1 MKKMSKILTFILVL
15 AMVLGTVAMAAEP
28 SYTISATDGSLEH
41 GSITLTYTY
50 TVTKDVTDDNNNTTS
65 ETKEVTETA
74 FLKKGS
80 LSADIPK
87 DAKVVISFN
96 ANTGY
101 EFIGAK
107 DDANN
112 PIEDGAE
119 ITLTKSLIITPEF
132 RLKDTLGGEAK
143 ISSFKIDAICPSA
156 YYWQQCHK
164 KDSNSNSVLDNNLL
178 KYTRYPGKLNGTQS
192 PSTEIAKGY
201 YVDLT
206 LYVNDAD
213 YAAFISTNGNSSDK
227 FSVTTPGDSSF
238 LAGST
243 NPSASAVINATTDGK
258 GYSITLTGVYYVGGS
273 DNTLKLIV
281 TQGNYNAILSCK
293 IDNATIIP
301 TTPDDD
307 KPSEETTAAQP
318 YVIISSYSYGKGD
331 LVAGETRNVTMTF
344 RNTSKTMAV
353 ENMMVTMTL
362 PDAMMLTSSSN
373 SFYIESLAAEG
384 TITKTVNVTVKPT
397 AAAQSHS
404 MTVDF
409 TYDYLD
415 NGTRRNAKTTET
427 ISMPVLQVD
436 RFTVTGIDL
445 PTQIFVGEENNLSVN
460 FVNKS
465 RTDIYNLSA
474 KLSCEA
480 LSNNGEEQYLGNL
493 ASGTTSSADFYITA
507 NEKGELVGE
516 VIITYEDTNMNQ
528 RTVSVPFTT
537 QAASYEDIYGP
548 TDPVDPGLD
557 PVGPVEPETT
567 GFPWFWVIAG
577 VVVVAAGVFVAL
589 KLRKNKKESVD
600 EDEDI

>member
-1 MKKMSKILTFILVL
+1 MTVKKMSKILTFILVL
-15 AMVLGTVAMAAEP
+15 AMVLGTVAMAEVPTPAANTPATQEETVT
-28 SYTISATDGSLEH
+28 YTITAGTFTNGQMTIKYGTTQSPLASGASLTVEKDTEITVEFSAT
-41 GSITLTYTY
+41 
-50 TVTKDVTDDNNNTTS
+50 
-65 ETKEVTETA
+65 A
-74 FLKKGS
+74 
-80 LSADIPK
+80 
-87 DAKVVISFN
+87 
-96 ANTGY
+96 GY
-101 EFIGAK
+101 EFVKATYKIGEK
-107 DDANN
+107 
-112 PIEDGAE
+112 ETSLSDGGKF
-119 ITLTKSLIITPEF
+119 TLTGDATITPVF
-132 RLKDTLGGEAK
+132 QAKSTLGGEKTAD
-143 ISSFKIDAICPSA
+143 SFRLDAICSGS
-156 YYWQQCHK
+156 YYWQMYHK
-164 KDSNSNSVLDNNLL
+164 DMANNK
-178 KYTRYPGKLNGTQS
+178 KYTKYPGS
-192 PSTEIAKGY
+192 PADKVNPSSEIVKGN

-206 LYVNDAD
+206 LYVTDNDFLSLCGTTS
-213 YAAFISTNGNSSDK
+213 YDK
-227 FSVTTPGDSSF
+227 NNFSVTTPGDSSF
-238 LAGST
+238 LAGSGAGAEIEKWT
-243 NPSASAVINATTDGK
+243 VGSTDKGMVIQ
-258 GYSITLTGVYYVGGS
+258 LTGVYYVGGS
-273 DNTLKLIV
+273 DNTLKLII
-281 TQGNYNAILSCK
+281 TQGNYNAIVTCK

-301 TTPDDD
+301 TKPDDE
-307 KPSEETTAAQP
+307 KPDTETTAAQP

-331 LVAGETRNVTMTF
+331 LVAGETRNITMTF

-415 NGTRRNAKTTET
+415 NGVRRNAKTTET

-445 PTQIFVGEENNLSVN
+445 PQQIFIGEENNLSVN

-474 KLSCEA
+474 KLNCEG

-493 ASGTTSSADFYITA
+493 ASGTTSSADFYITG
-507 NEKGELVGE
+507 NEKCELVGE

-537 QAASYEDIYGP
+537 QVTSYEDVWGP
-548 TDPVDPGLD
+548 SNPSIDPGMDPGTDPGME
-557 PVGPVEPETT
+557 EPA
-567 GFPWFWVIAG
+567 GFPWFWVIGG
-577 VVVVAAGVFVAL
+577 VVVVAAGVFVYL

>member
-15 AMVLGTVAMAAEP
+15 AMVLSTVAMAADP
-28 SYTISATDGSLEH
+28 PYTITAAPGSLAN
-41 GSITLTYTY
+41 GSISLKYNTAIEGTTGTATFALNSTTMSKALPNDVKKV
-50 TVTKDVTDDNNNTTS
+50 TVS
-65 ETKEVTETA
+65 
-74 FLKKGS
+74 F
-80 LSADIPK
+80 IP
-87 DAKVVISFN
+87 N
-96 ANTGY
+96 PGY
-101 EFIGAK
+101 EFVSAK
-107 DDANN
+107 DGNN
-112 PIEDGAE
+112 NAIADFAE
-119 ITLTKSLIITPEF
+119 IALTESITITPVF
-132 RLKDTLGGEAK
+132 REKQSLGGEK
-143 ISSFKIDAICPSA
+143 TVDSFRLDAICNGYSNWQA
-156 YYWQQCHK
+156 YHK
-164 KDSNSNSVLDNNLL
+164 DTTNNK
-178 KYTRYPGKLNGTQS
+178 KYTKYPGS
-192 PSTEIAKGY
+192 PKDNVTPSSEITKGN

-206 LYVNDAD
+206 LYVTDNDFLSLTQKDGYDA
-213 YAAFISTNGNSSDK
+213 NK

-238 LAGST
+238 LAGGSGYYG
-243 NPSASAVINATTDGK
+243 SAIKSEANISIWNVNNTPK
-258 GYSITLTGVYYVGGS
+258 GMLIELTGVYYVGGN

-301 TTPDDD
+301 TKPDDE
-307 KPSEETTAAQP
+307 KPDTETTAAQP

-331 LVAGETRNVTMTF
+331 LVAGETRNITMTF

-404 MTVDF
+404 MAVDF

-415 NGTRRNAKTTET
+415 NGVRRNAKTTET

-445 PTQIFVGEENNLSVN
+445 PQQIFIGEENNLSVN

-474 KLSCEA
+474 KLNCEG

-493 ASGTTSSADFYITA
+493 ASGTTSSADFYITG
-507 NEKGELVGE
+507 NEKCELVGE

-537 QAASYEDIYGP
+537 QVTSYEDVWGP
-548 TDPVDPGLD
+548 SNPSVDPGMD
-557 PVGPVEPETT
+557 PGTDPGMEEPA
-567 GFPWFWVIAG
+567 GFPWFWVIGG
-577 VVVVAAGVFVAL
+577 VVVVAAGVFVYL

>member
-1 MKKMSKILTFILVL
+1 MKKISKILTFILVL
-15 AMVLGTVAMAAEP
+15 AMVLGTVAMADGVEH
-28 SYTISATDGSLEH
+28 TITAGTFTNG
-41 GSITLTYTY
+41 TLTLKIGDKHNPLTSGSTVKAAENTKVIVETKPDSGYETVKIICKTGDKETELADGGTF
-50 TVTKDVTDDNNNTTS
+50 TVTGDTTVTP
-65 ETKEVTETA
+65 V
-74 FLKKGS
+74 
-80 LSADIPK
+80 
-87 DAKVVISFN
+87 
-96 ANTGY
+96 
-101 EFIGAK
+101 
-107 DDANN
+107 
-112 PIEDGAE
+112 
-119 ITLTKSLIITPEF
+119 F
-132 RLKDTLGGEAK
+132 REKQSLGGEK
-143 ISSFKIDAICPSA
+143 PVDSFRLDAICNGYSNWQA
-156 YYWQQCHK
+156 YHK
-164 KDSNSNSVLDNNLL
+164 DTANNK
-178 KYTRYPGKLNGTQS
+178 KYTKYPGS
-192 PSTEIAKGY
+192 PADNVTPSSEITKGN

-206 LYVNDAD
+206 LYVTDGDFLALTQKEGYD
-213 YAAFISTNGNSSDK
+213 KDK

-238 LAGST
+238 LAGGSGYYGSGLKSEANISIWKVNDT
-243 NPSASAVINATTDGK
+243 PK
-258 GYSITLTGVYYVGGS
+258 GMLIELTGVYYVGGN

-281 TQGNYNAILSCK
+281 TQGNYNAILTCK
-293 IDNATIIP
+293 IDNATIVP
-301 TTPDDD
+301 EKENNKNPD
-307 KPSEETTAAQP
+307 EETTAAQP

-331 LVAGETRNVTMTF
+331 LVAGETRNITMTF

-384 TITKTVNVTVKPT
+384 TITKTVNVTVKSN

-415 NGTRRNAKTTET
+415 NGIRRNAKTTES

-445 PTQIFVGEENNLSVN
+445 SQEIFMGEENNLSVN

-465 RTDIYNLSA
+465 RTEIYNLSA
-474 KLSCEA
+474 KLNCEG

-493 ASGTTSSADFYITA
+493 ASGTTSSADFYITG

-537 QAASYEDIYGP
+537 KVVSHEDVWGP
-548 TDPVDPGLD
+548 QG
-557 PVGPVEPETT
+557 PVGPQNPDDPGMDPGMEQPA
-567 GFPWFWVIAG
+567 GFPWFWVIGG
-577 VVVVAAGVFVAL
+577 VVVVAAGVFVYL
-589 KLRKNKKESVD
+589 KLRKNKKESVE

>member
-15 AMVLGTVAMAAEP
+15 AMVLGTVAMAEVPTPAANTPATQEETVT
-28 SYTISATDGSLEH
+28 YTITAGTFTNGQMTIKYGTTQSPLASGASLTVEKDTEITVEFSAT
-41 GSITLTYTY
+41 
-50 TVTKDVTDDNNNTTS
+50 
-65 ETKEVTETA
+65 A
-74 FLKKGS
+74 
-80 LSADIPK
+80 
-87 DAKVVISFN
+87 
-96 ANTGY
+96 GY
-101 EFIGAK
+101 EFVKATYKIGEK
-107 DDANN
+107 
-112 PIEDGAE
+112 ETSLSDGGKF
-119 ITLTKSLIITPEF
+119 TLTGDATITPVF
-132 RLKDTLGGEAK
+132 QAKSTLGGEKTAD
-143 ISSFKIDAICPSA
+143 SFRLDAICSGS
-156 YYWQQCHK
+156 YYWQMYHK
-164 KDSNSNSVLDNNLL
+164 DMANNK
-178 KYTRYPGKLNGTQS
+178 KYTKYPGS
-192 PSTEIAKGY
+192 PADKVNPSSEIVKGN

-206 LYVNDAD
+206 LYVTDNDFLSL
-213 YAAFISTNGNSSDK
+213 YGSTGYSKNN

-238 LAGST
+238 LAGSGAGAEIEKWT
-243 NPSASAVINATTDGK
+243 VGSTDKGMVIQ
-258 GYSITLTGVYYVGGS
+258 LTGVYYVGGS
-273 DNTLKLIV
+273 DNTLKLII
-281 TQGNYNAILSCK
+281 TQGNYNAIVTCK

-301 TTPDDD
+301 TKPDDE
-307 KPSEETTAAQP
+307 KPDTETTAAQP

-331 LVAGETRNVTMTF
+331 LVAGETRNITMTF

-415 NGTRRNAKTTET
+415 NGVRRNAKTTET

-445 PTQIFVGEENNLSVN
+445 SQEIFMGEENNLSVN

-465 RTDIYNLSA
+465 RTEIYNLSA
-474 KLSCEA
+474 KLNCEG

-493 ASGTTSSADFYITA
+493 ASGTASSADFYITG

-537 QAASYEDIYGP
+537 KVTSYEDVWGP
-548 TDPVDPGLD
+548 QG
-557 PVGPVEPETT
+557 PVGPQNPDDPGMDPGMEQPA
-567 GFPWFWVIAG
+567 GFPWFWVIGG
-577 VVVVAAGVFVAL
+577 VVVVAAGVFVYL
-589 KLRKNKKESVD
+589 KLRKNKKESVE

>member
-1 MKKMSKILTFILVL
+1 MTVKKMSKILIFILVL
-15 AMVLGTVAMAAEP
+15 AMVLGTVAMATEP
-28 SYTISATDGSLEH
+28 SYTVSATDGSLEH
-41 GSITLTYTY
+41 GSITLTYNTAKEGS
-50 TVTKDVTDDNNNTTS
+50 TGTATCTLNSTTKSKALPDDVKKVKVT
-65 ETKEVTETA
+65 
-74 FLKKGS
+74 
-80 LSADIPK
+80 
-87 DAKVVISFN
+87 FN
-96 ANTGY
+96 AAPGY
-101 EFIGAK
+101 EFVSATYKVGNTDAK
-107 DDANN
+107 PVADFGE
-112 PIEDGAE
+112 IEIADN
-119 ITLTKSLIITPEF
+119 TTITPVF
-132 RLKDTLGGEAK
+132 QAKSTLGGEKTAD
-143 ISSFKIDAICPSA
+143 SFRLDAICSGS
-156 YYWQQCHK
+156 YYWQMYHK
-164 KDSNSNSVLDNNLL
+164 DMANNK
-178 KYTRYPGKLNGTQS
+178 KYTKYPGS
-192 PSTEIAKGY
+192 PADKVNPSSEIVKGN

-206 LYVNDAD
+206 LYVNDTD
-213 YAAFISTNGNSSDK
+213 YVTFINGDTKKNEL

-238 LAGST
+238 LAGNT
-243 NPSASAVINATTDGK
+243 TPSANAEIAAWEGK
-258 GYSITLTGVYYVGGS
+258 GYTVKLTGVYYVGGN
-273 DNTLKLIV
+273 DNTLKLII
-281 TQGNYNAILSCK
+281 TQGNYNAIVTCK
-293 IDNATIIP
+293 IDNATIVP
-301 TTPDDD
+301 EKENDKKPD
-307 KPSEETTAAQP
+307 EETTAAQP

-331 LVAGETRNVTMTF
+331 LVAGETRNITMTF

-415 NGTRRNAKTTET
+415 NGVRRNAKTTET

-445 PTQIFVGEENNLSVN
+445 PQQIFIGEENNLSVN

-474 KLSCEA
+474 KLNCEG

-493 ASGTTSSADFYITA
+493 ASGTTSSADFYITG
-507 NEKGELVGE
+507 NEKCELVGE

-537 QAASYEDIYGP
+537 QVTSYEDVWGP
-548 TDPVDPGLD
+548 SNPSVDPGMD
-557 PVGPVEPETT
+557 PGTDPGMEEPA
-567 GFPWFWVIAG
+567 GFPWFWVIGG
-577 VVVVAAGVFVAL
+577 VAVVAAGVFVYL

>member
-1 MKKMSKILTFILVL
+1 MTVKKMSKILTFILVL

-28 SYTISATDGSLEH
+28 PCTVSAPADSLTHGKITI
-41 GSITLTYTY
+41 TYDTPDTEKGGTK
-50 TVTKDVTDDNNNTTS
+50 TVNGFLNSTTTS
-65 ETKEVTETA
+65 IKLPNDVKKIKVSFTA
-74 FLKKGS
+74 N
-80 LSADIPK
+80 P
-87 DAKVVISFN
+87 
-96 ANTGY
+96 GY
-101 EFIGAK
+101 EFVSATYKVGNTDAK
-107 DDANN
+107 PVADFGE
-112 PIEDGAE
+112 IE
-119 ITLTKSLIITPEF
+119 ITDNTTITPVF
-132 RLKDTLGGEAK
+132 QAKSTLGGEKTAD
-143 ISSFKIDAICPSA
+143 SFRLDAICNGS
-156 YYWQQCHK
+156 YYWQMYHK
-164 KDSNSNSVLDNNLL
+164 DMANNK
-178 KYTRYPGKLNGTQS
+178 KYTKYPGS
-192 PSTEIAKGY
+192 PADKVNPSSEIVKGN

-206 LYVNDAD
+206 LYVTDD
-213 YAAFISTNGNSSDK
+213 DFLSLYGSTGYSKNN

-238 LAGST
+238 LAGSGAGAEIEKWT
-243 NPSASAVINATTDGK
+243 VGSTDKGMVIQ
-258 GYSITLTGVYYVGGS
+258 LTGVYYVGGS
-273 DNTLKLIV
+273 DNTLKLII
-281 TQGNYNAILSCK
+281 TQGNYNAIVTCK
-293 IDNATIIP
+293 IDNATIVP
-301 TTPDDD
+301 EKENDKKPD
-307 KPSEETTAAQP
+307 EETTAAQP

-331 LVAGETRNVTMTF
+331 LVAGETRNITMTF

-415 NGTRRNAKTTET
+415 NGVRRNAKTTET

-445 PTQIFVGEENNLSVN
+445 PQQIFIGEENNLSVN

-474 KLSCEA
+474 KLNCEG

-493 ASGTTSSADFYITA
+493 ASGTTSSADFYITG
-507 NEKGELVGE
+507 NEKCELVGE

-537 QAASYEDIYGP
+537 QVTSYEDVWGP
-548 TDPVDPGLD
+548 SNPSVDPGMD
-557 PVGPVEPETT
+557 PGTDPGMEEPA
-567 GFPWFWVIAG
+567 GFPWFWVIGG
-577 VVVVAAGVFVAL
+577 VVVVAAGVFVYL

>member
-15 AMVLGTVAMAAEP
+15 AMVLSTVAMAEVPTPAAKTPATKEETVTYTITAGTVENGTLTIKYGSTQEPLTTGAKTAAIAKDTDITVVAEP
-28 SYTISATDGSLEH
+28 KAGYELVALNYTIGETTTDIKTDGKF
-41 GSITLTYTY
+41 TLT
-50 TVTKDVTDDNNNTTS
+50 
-65 ETKEVTETA
+65 
-74 FLKKGS
+74 G
-80 LSADIPK
+80 
-87 DAKVVISFN
+87 N
-96 ANTGY
+96 AT
-101 EFIGAK
+101 
-107 DDANN
+107 
-112 PIEDGAE
+112 
-119 ITLTKSLIITPEF
+119 ITPVF
-132 RLKDTLGGEAK
+132 QAKSTLGGEKTAD
-143 ISSFKIDAICPSA
+143 SFRLDAICSGS
-156 YYWQQCHK
+156 YYWQMYHK
-164 KDSNSNSVLDNNLL
+164 DMANNK
-178 KYTRYPGKLNGTQS
+178 KYTKYPGS
-192 PSTEIAKGY
+192 PADKVNPSSEIVKGN

-206 LYVNDAD
+206 LYVTDD
-213 YAAFISTNGNSSDK
+213 DFLSLYGSTGYSKDN

-238 LAGST
+238 LAGSGAGAEIEKWT
-243 NPSASAVINATTDGK
+243 VGSTDKGMVIQ
-258 GYSITLTGVYYVGGS
+258 LTGVYYVGGS
-273 DNTLKLIV
+273 DNTLKLII
-281 TQGNYNAILSCK
+281 TQGNYNAIVTCK

-301 TTPDDD
+301 TKPDDE
-307 KPSEETTAAQP
+307 KPDTETTAAQP

-331 LVAGETRNVTMTF
+331 LVAGETRNITMTF

-415 NGTRRNAKTTET
+415 NGVRRNAKTTET

-445 PTQIFVGEENNLSVN
+445 PQQIFIGEENNLSVN

-474 KLSCEA
+474 KLNCEG

-493 ASGTTSSADFYITA
+493 ASGTTSSADFYITG
-507 NEKGELVGE
+507 NEKCELVGE

-537 QAASYEDIYGP
+537 QVTSYEDVWGP
-548 TDPVDPGLD
+548 SNPSVDPGMD
-557 PVGPVEPETT
+557 PGTDPGMEEPA
-567 GFPWFWVIAG
+567 GFPWFWVIGG
-577 VVVVAAGVFVAL
+577 VAVVAAGVFVYL

>member
-15 AMVLGTVAMAAEP
+15 AMVLSTVAMADQSDGTNTGNTTNDTYTITAGKFENGTLTIKYNSTQSPLTAGATSSAIAKGTEVTILAEP
-28 SYTISATDGSLEH
+28 KAGYELAALNYTIGETTTDIKTDGKFV
-41 GSITLTYTY
+41 LTGNA
-50 TVTKDVTDDNNNTTS
+50 TVTPV
-65 ETKEVTETA
+65 
-74 FLKKGS
+74 FQ
-80 LSADIPK
+80 
-87 DAKVVISFN
+87 AKS
-96 ANTGY
+96 
-101 EFIGAK
+101 
-107 DDANN
+107 
-112 PIEDGAE
+112 
-119 ITLTKSLIITPEF
+119 
-132 RLKDTLGGEAK
+132 TLGGEKTAD
-143 ISSFKIDAICPSA
+143 SFRLDAICSGS
-156 YYWQQCHK
+156 YYWQMYHK
-164 KDSNSNSVLDNNLL
+164 DMANNK
-178 KYTRYPGKLNGTQS
+178 KYTKYPGS
-192 PSTEIAKGY
+192 PLDKVNPSSEIVKGN

-206 LYVNDAD
+206 LYVTDND
-213 YAAFISTNGNSSDK
+213 FLKLCSSTGYSKDN

-238 LAGST
+238 LAGSGAGAEIEKWT
-243 NPSASAVINATTDGK
+243 VGSTDK
-258 GYSITLTGVYYVGGS
+258 GMEIQLTGVYYVGGS
-273 DNTLKLIV
+273 DNTLKLII
-281 TQGNYNAILSCK
+281 TQGNYNAIVTCK

-301 TTPDDD
+301 TKPDDE
-307 KPSEETTAAQP
+307 KPDTETTAAQP
-318 YVIISSYSYGKGD
+318 YVIISNYSYGKGD

-415 NGTRRNAKTTET
+415 NGVRRNAKTTES

-445 PTQIFVGEENNLSVN
+445 PQEIFMGEESNLSVN

-465 RTDIYNLSA
+465 RTEIYNLSA
-474 KLSCEA
+474 KLNCEGI
-480 LSNNGEEQYLGNL
+480 SNNGEEQYLGNL
-493 ASGTTSSADFYITA
+493 ASGTTSSADFYIKG

-537 QAASYEDIYGP
+537 KVTSYEDVWGP
-548 TDPVDPGLD
+548 QG
-557 PVGPVEPETT
+557 PVGPQNPDDPGMDPGMEEPA
-567 GFPWFWVIAG
+567 GFPWFWVIGG
-577 VVVVAAGVFVAL
+577 VAVVAAGVFVYL

>member
-1 MKKMSKILTFILVL
+1 MTVKKMSKILTFILVL
-15 AMVLGTVAMAAEP
+15 AMVLGTVAMAEVPTPAAKTPATKEETVTYTITAGTVENGTLTIKYGSTQEPLTTGAKTAAIAKDTDITVVAEP
-28 SYTISATDGSLEH
+28 KAGYELVALNYTIGETTTDIKTDGKF
-41 GSITLTYTY
+41 TLT
-50 TVTKDVTDDNNNTTS
+50 
-65 ETKEVTETA
+65 
-74 FLKKGS
+74 G
-80 LSADIPK
+80 
-87 DAKVVISFN
+87 N
-96 ANTGY
+96 AT
-101 EFIGAK
+101 
-107 DDANN
+107 
-112 PIEDGAE
+112 
-119 ITLTKSLIITPEF
+119 ITPVF
-132 RLKDTLGGEAK
+132 QAKSTLGGEKTAD
-143 ISSFKIDAICPSA
+143 SFRLDAICSGS
-156 YYWQQCHK
+156 YYWQMYHK
-164 KDSNSNSVLDNNLL
+164 DMANNK
-178 KYTRYPGKLNGTQS
+178 KYTKYPGS
-192 PSTEIAKGY
+192 PADKVNPSSEIVKGN

-206 LYVNDAD
+206 LYVTDNDFLSL
-213 YAAFISTNGNSSDK
+213 YGSTGYSKNN

-238 LAGST
+238 LAGSGAGAEIEKWT
-243 NPSASAVINATTDGK
+243 VGSTDK
-258 GYSITLTGVYYVGGS
+258 GMEIQLTGVYYVGGS
-273 DNTLKLIV
+273 DNTLKLII
-281 TQGNYNAILSCK
+281 TKGNYNAIVTCK

-301 TTPDDD
+301 TKPDDE
-307 KPSEETTAAQP
+307 KPDTETTAAQP

-331 LVAGETRNVTMTF
+331 LVAGETRNITMTF

-415 NGTRRNAKTTET
+415 NGVRRNAKTTET

-445 PTQIFVGEENNLSVN
+445 PQQIFIGEENNLSVN

-474 KLSCEA
+474 KLNCEG

-493 ASGTTSSADFYITA
+493 ASGTTSSADFYITG
-507 NEKGELVGE
+507 NEKCELVGE

-537 QAASYEDIYGP
+537 QVTSYEDVWGP
-548 TDPVDPGLD
+548 SNPSVDPGTD
-557 PVGPVEPETT
+557 PGTDPGMEEPA
-567 GFPWFWVIAG
+567 GFPWFWVIGG
-577 VVVVAAGVFVAL
+577 VAVVAAGVFVYL

>member
-1 MKKMSKILTFILVL
+1 MKKMSKILIFILVL
-15 AMVLGTVAMAAEP
+15 AMVLGTVAMAEVPTPAAKTPATQEETVT
-28 SYTISATDGSLEH
+28 YTITAGIFTNGQMTIKYGTTQSPLASGASLTVEKDTEITVEFSAT
-41 GSITLTYTY
+41 
-50 TVTKDVTDDNNNTTS
+50 
-65 ETKEVTETA
+65 A
-74 FLKKGS
+74 
-80 LSADIPK
+80 
-87 DAKVVISFN
+87 
-96 ANTGY
+96 GY
-101 EFIGAK
+101 EFVKATYKIGEK
-107 DDANN
+107 
-112 PIEDGAE
+112 ETSLSDGGKF
-119 ITLTKSLIITPEF
+119 TLTGDATITPVF
-132 RLKDTLGGEAK
+132 QAKSTLGGEKTAD
-143 ISSFKIDAICPSA
+143 SFRLDAICSGS
-156 YYWQQCHK
+156 YYWQMYHK
-164 KDSNSNSVLDNNLL
+164 DMANNK
-178 KYTRYPGKLNGTQS
+178 KYTKYPGS
-192 PSTEIAKGY
+192 PADKVNPSSEIVKGN

-206 LYVNDAD
+206 LYVTDNDFLSL
-213 YAAFISTNGNSSDK
+213 YGSTGYSKNN

-238 LAGST
+238 LAGSGAGAEIEKWT
-243 NPSASAVINATTDGK
+243 VGSTDKGMVIQ
-258 GYSITLTGVYYVGGS
+258 LTGVYYVGGS
-273 DNTLKLIV
+273 DNTLKLII
-281 TQGNYNAILSCK
+281 TQGNYNAIVTCK

-301 TTPDDD
+301 TKPDDE
-307 KPSEETTAAQP
+307 KPDTETTAAQP

-331 LVAGETRNVTMTF
+331 LVAGETRNITMTF

-415 NGTRRNAKTTET
+415 NGVRRNAKTTET

-445 PTQIFVGEENNLSVN
+445 PQQIFIGEENNLSVN

-474 KLSCEA
+474 KLNCDG

-493 ASGTTSSADFYITA
+493 ASGTTSSADFYITG

-537 QAASYEDIYGP
+537 QVTSYEDVWGP
-548 TDPVDPGLD
+548 SNPSVDPGMD
-557 PVGPVEPETT
+557 PGTDPGMEEPA
-567 GFPWFWVIAG
+567 GFPWFWVIGG
-577 VVVVAAGVFVAL
+577 VVVVAAGVFVYL
-589 KLRKNKKESVD
+589 KLRKNKKESVE

>member
-1 MKKMSKILTFILVL
+1 MKKMSKILIFILVL
-15 AMVLGTVAMAAEP
+15 AMVLGTVAMAEVPTPAAKTPATQEETVT
-28 SYTISATDGSLEH
+28 YTITAGIFTNGQMTIKYGTTQSPLASGASLTVEKDTEITVEFSAT
-41 GSITLTYTY
+41 
-50 TVTKDVTDDNNNTTS
+50 
-65 ETKEVTETA
+65 A
-74 FLKKGS
+74 
-80 LSADIPK
+80 
-87 DAKVVISFN
+87 
-96 ANTGY
+96 GY
-101 EFIGAK
+101 EFVKATYKIGEK
-107 DDANN
+107 
-112 PIEDGAE
+112 ETSLSDGGKF
-119 ITLTKSLIITPEF
+119 TLTGDATITPVF
-132 RLKDTLGGEAK
+132 QAKSTLGGEKTAD
-143 ISSFKIDAICPSA
+143 SFRLDAICSGS
-156 YYWQQCHK
+156 YYWQMYHK
-164 KDSNSNSVLDNNLL
+164 DMANNK
-178 KYTRYPGKLNGTQS
+178 KYTKYPGS
-192 PSTEIAKGY
+192 PADKVNPSSEIVKGN

-206 LYVNDAD
+206 LYVTDTD
-213 YAAFISTNGNSSDK
+213 YVTFINGDTKKNEL

-238 LAGST
+238 LAGSGAGAEIEKWT
-243 NPSASAVINATTDGK
+243 VGSTDKGMVIQ
-258 GYSITLTGVYYVGGS
+258 LTGVYYVGGS
-273 DNTLKLIV
+273 DNTLKLII
-281 TQGNYNAILSCK
+281 TQGNYNAIVTCK
-293 IDNATIIP
+293 IDNATIVP
-301 TTPDDD
+301 EKENDKKPD
-307 KPSEETTAAQP
+307 EETTAAQP

-415 NGTRRNAKTTET
+415 NGVRRNAKTTET

-445 PTQIFVGEENNLSVN
+445 PQQIFIGEENNLSVN

-474 KLSCEA
+474 KLNCEG

-493 ASGTTSSADFYITA
+493 ASGTTSSADFYITG

-537 QAASYEDIYGP
+537 QVTSYEDVWGP
-548 TDPVDPGLD
+548 SNPSVDPGMD
-557 PVGPVEPETT
+557 PGTDPGMEEPA
-567 GFPWFWVIAG
+567 GFPWFWVIGG
-577 VVVVAAGVFVAL
+577 VAVVAAGVFVYL

>member
-1 MKKMSKILTFILVL
+1 MKKISKILTFILVL
-15 AMVLGTVAMAAEP
+15 AMVLGTVAMAEVGDP
-28 SYTISATDGSLEH
+28 VTTPTYTITAGTFTNGSISLTLVGNEGKDTSL
-41 GSITLTYTY
+41 GSIT
-50 TVTKDVTDDNNNTTS
+50 VTNGKIENIEKDSKV
-65 ETKEVTETA
+65 
-74 FLKKGS
+74 
-80 LSADIPK
+80 
-87 DAKVVISFN
+87 KVVFVPSP
-96 ANTGY
+96 GY
-101 EFIGAK
+101 EFVGDK
-107 DDANN
+107 DNN
-112 PIEDGAE
+112 GKIIKDGDVLT
-119 ITLTKSLIITPEF
+119 ITDNLTITPAF
-132 RLKDTLGGEAK
+132 APKASLGSAAAVNSYTLQ
-143 ISSFKIDAICPSA
+143 AICPSA
-156 YYWQQCHK
+156 YYWQQYHK
-164 KDSNSNSVLDNNLL
+164 TPGGGDT
-178 KYTRYPGKLNGTQS
+178 KYTRYPGKLNGNQS

-213 YAAFISTNGNSSDK
+213 YATFINGDTAK
-227 FSVTTPGDSSF
+227 KELFSVTTPGDSSF
-238 LAGST
+238 LAGNT
-243 NPSASAVINATTDGK
+243 TPSANAEIDAWEEGK
-258 GYSITLTGVYYVGGS
+258 GYTVKLTGVYYVGGN

-293 IDNATIIP
+293 IDNATIVP
-301 TTPDDD
+301 EKENDKKPDG
-307 KPSEETTAAQP
+307 ETTAAQP

-331 LVAGETRNVTMTF
+331 LVAGETRNITMTF

-353 ENMMVTMTL
+353 ENMMVTMSL

-384 TITKTVNVTVKPT
+384 TITKTVNVTVKSN

-415 NGTRRNAKTTET
+415 NGIRRNAKTTES

-445 PTQIFVGEENNLSVN
+445 SQEIFMGEENNLSVN

-465 RTDIYNLSA
+465 RTEIYNLSA
-474 KLSCEA
+474 KLNCEG

-493 ASGTTSSADFYITA
+493 ASGTTSSADFYITG

-537 QAASYEDIYGP
+537 KVVSHEDVWGP
-548 TDPVDPGLD
+548 QG
-557 PVGPVEPETT
+557 PVGPQNPDDPGMDPGMEQPA
-567 GFPWFWVIAG
+567 GFPWFWVIGG
-577 VVVVAAGVFVAL
+577 VVVVAAGVFVYL
-589 KLRKNKKESVD
+589 KLRKNKKESVE

>member
-15 AMVLGTVAMAAEP
+15 AMVLGTVAMADQSDGTNTGNTTNDTYTITAGSFENGTLTIKYDSTQSPLTAGATSKAIAKGTEVTILAEP
-28 SYTISATDGSLEH
+28 KAGYELVALNYTIGETTTDIKTVGKF
-41 GSITLTYTY
+41 TLT
-50 TVTKDVTDDNNNTTS
+50 
-65 ETKEVTETA
+65 
-74 FLKKGS
+74 G
-80 LSADIPK
+80 
-87 DAKVVISFN
+87 N
-96 ANTGY
+96 AT
-101 EFIGAK
+101 
-107 DDANN
+107 
-112 PIEDGAE
+112 
-119 ITLTKSLIITPEF
+119 ITPVF
-132 RLKDTLGGEAK
+132 QAKSTLGGEKTAD
-143 ISSFKIDAICPSA
+143 SFRLDAICSGS
-156 YYWQQCHK
+156 YYWQMYHK
-164 KDSNSNSVLDNNLL
+164 DMANNK
-178 KYTRYPGKLNGTQS
+178 KYTKYPGS
-192 PSTEIAKGY
+192 PADKVNPSSEIVKGN

-206 LYVNDAD
+206 LYVTDNDFLKL
-213 YAAFISTNGNSSDK
+213 YSSTGYSKDN

-238 LAGST
+238 LAGSGAGAEIEKWT
-243 NPSASAVINATTDGK
+243 VGSTDKGMVIQ
-258 GYSITLTGVYYVGGS
+258 LTGVYYVGGS
-273 DNTLKLIV
+273 DNTLKLII

-293 IDNATIIP
+293 IDNATIVP
-301 TTPDDD
+301 EKENDKKPD
-307 KPSEETTAAQP
+307 EETTAAQP

-415 NGTRRNAKTTET
+415 NGVRRNAKTTES

-445 PTQIFVGEENNLSVN
+445 PQQIFIGEENNLSVN

-474 KLSCEA
+474 KLNCEG

-493 ASGTTSSADFYITA
+493 ASGTTSSADFYITG

-537 QAASYEDIYGP
+537 QVTSYEDVWGP
-548 TDPVDPGLD
+548 SNPSVDPGMD
-557 PVGPVEPETT
+557 PGTDPGMEEPA
-567 GFPWFWVIAG
+567 GFPWFWVIGG
-577 VVVVAAGVFVAL
+577 VVVVAAGVFVYL

>member
-15 AMVLGTVAMAAEP
+15 AMVLSTVAMAAEP
-28 SYTISATDGSLEH
+28 PYTVSAPADSLTHGKITITYDTADTEKGGTKTVNGFLNSTTTSIKLPDDVKKIKVSFTANPGYEFVSATYKVGDTDAKPVADFGEIE
-41 GSITLTYTY
+41 IT
-50 TVTKDVTDDNNNTTS
+50 NNTT
-65 ETKEVTETA
+65 
-74 FLKKGS
+74 
-80 LSADIPK
+80 
-87 DAKVVISFN
+87 
-96 ANTGY
+96 
-101 EFIGAK
+101 
-107 DDANN
+107 
-112 PIEDGAE
+112 
-119 ITLTKSLIITPEF
+119 ITPVF
-132 RLKDTLGGEAK
+132 QAKSTLGGEKTAD
-143 ISSFKIDAICPSA
+143 SFRLDAICSGS
-156 YYWQQCHK
+156 YYWQMYHK
-164 KDSNSNSVLDNNLL
+164 DMANNK
-178 KYTRYPGKLNGTQS
+178 KYTKYPGS
-192 PSTEIAKGY
+192 PADKVNPSSEIVKGN

-206 LYVNDAD
+206 LYVTDNDFLSL
-213 YAAFISTNGNSSDK
+213 YGSTGYSKNN

-238 LAGST
+238 LAGSGAGAEIEKWT
-243 NPSASAVINATTDGK
+243 VGSTDKGMVIQ
-258 GYSITLTGVYYVGGS
+258 LTGVYYVGGS
-273 DNTLKLIV
+273 DNTLKLII
-281 TQGNYNAILSCK
+281 TQGNYNAIVTCK
-293 IDNATIIP
+293 IDNATIVP
-301 TTPDDD
+301 EKENDKKPD
-307 KPSEETTAAQP
+307 EETTAAQP

-331 LVAGETRNVTMTF
+331 LVAGETRNITMTF

-404 MTVDF
+404 MAVDF

-415 NGTRRNAKTTET
+415 NGVRRNAKTTET

-445 PTQIFVGEENNLSVN
+445 PQQIFIGEENNLSVN

-474 KLSCEA
+474 KLNCEG

-493 ASGTTSSADFYITA
+493 ASGTTSSADFYITG
-507 NEKGELVGE
+507 NEKCELVGE

-537 QAASYEDIYGP
+537 QVTSYEDVWGP
-548 TDPVDPGLD
+548 SNPSVDPGTD
-557 PVGPVEPETT
+557 PGTDPGMEEPA
-567 GFPWFWVIAG
+567 GFPWFWVIGG
-577 VVVVAAGVFVAL
+577 VAVVAAGVFVYL

>member
-1 MKKMSKILTFILVL
+1 MTVKKMSKILTFILVL

-28 SYTISATDGSLEH
+28 PYTVSAPADSLTHGKITITYDTADTEKSGTKTVNGFLNSTTTSIKLPNDVKKIKVSFTANPGYEFVSATYKVGDTDAKSVVDFGEIE
-41 GSITLTYTY
+41 IT
-50 TVTKDVTDDNNNTTS
+50 NNTT
-65 ETKEVTETA
+65 
-74 FLKKGS
+74 
-80 LSADIPK
+80 
-87 DAKVVISFN
+87 
-96 ANTGY
+96 
-101 EFIGAK
+101 
-107 DDANN
+107 
-112 PIEDGAE
+112 
-119 ITLTKSLIITPEF
+119 ITPVF
-132 RLKDTLGGEAK
+132 QAKSTLGGEKTAD
-143 ISSFKIDAICPSA
+143 SFRLDAICSGS
-156 YYWQQCHK
+156 YYWQMYHK
-164 KDSNSNSVLDNNLL
+164 DMDNNK
-178 KYTRYPGKLNGTQS
+178 KYTKYPGS
-192 PSTEIAKGY
+192 PADKVNPSSEIVKGN

-206 LYVNDAD
+206 LYVNDTD
-213 YAAFISTNGNSSDK
+213 YVTFINGDTKKNEL

-238 LAGST
+238 LAGNT
-243 NPSASAVINATTDGK
+243 TPSANAEIAAWEGK
-258 GYSITLTGVYYVGGS
+258 GYTVKLTGVYYVGGN
-273 DNTLKLIV
+273 DNTLKLII
-281 TQGNYNAILSCK
+281 TQGNYNAIVTCK
-293 IDNATIIP
+293 IDNATIVP
-301 TTPDDD
+301 EKENDKKPD
-307 KPSEETTAAQP
+307 EETTAAQP

-331 LVAGETRNVTMTF
+331 LVAGETRNITMTF

-415 NGTRRNAKTTET
+415 NGVRRNAKTTET

-445 PTQIFVGEENNLSVN
+445 PQQIFIGEENNLSVN

-474 KLSCEA
+474 KLNCEG

-493 ASGTTSSADFYITA
+493 ASGTTSSADFYITG
-507 NEKGELVGE
+507 NEKCELVGE

-537 QAASYEDIYGP
+537 QVTSYEDVWGP
-548 TDPVDPGLD
+548 SNPSVDPGMD
-557 PVGPVEPETT
+557 PGTDPGMEEPA
-567 GFPWFWVIAG
+567 GFPWFWVIGG
-577 VVVVAAGVFVAL
+577 VVVVAAGVFVYL

>member
-1 MKKMSKILTFILVL
+1 MTVKKMSKILTFILVL
-15 AMVLGTVAMAAEP
+15 AMVLGTVAMADQSEGTNTGNTTNDTYTITAGKFENGTLTIKYNSTQSPLTAGATSSAIAKGTEVTILAEP
-28 SYTISATDGSLEH
+28 KAGYELATLNYTIGETTTDIKTDGKFV
-41 GSITLTYTY
+41 LTGNA
-50 TVTKDVTDDNNNTTS
+50 TVTPV
-65 ETKEVTETA
+65 
-74 FLKKGS
+74 FQ
-80 LSADIPK
+80 
-87 DAKVVISFN
+87 AKS
-96 ANTGY
+96 
-101 EFIGAK
+101 
-107 DDANN
+107 
-112 PIEDGAE
+112 
-119 ITLTKSLIITPEF
+119 
-132 RLKDTLGGEAK
+132 TLGGEKTAD
-143 ISSFKIDAICPSA
+143 SFRLDAICSGS
-156 YYWQQCHK
+156 YYWQMYHK
-164 KDSNSNSVLDNNLL
+164 DMANNK
-178 KYTRYPGKLNGTQS
+178 KYTKYPGS
-192 PSTEIAKGY
+192 PADKVNPSSEIVKGN

-206 LYVNDAD
+206 LYVTDNDFLKL
-213 YAAFISTNGNSSDK
+213 YSSTGYSKDN

-238 LAGST
+238 LAGSGAGAEIEKWT
-243 NPSASAVINATTDGK
+243 VGSTDK
-258 GYSITLTGVYYVGGS
+258 GMEIQLTGVYYVGGS
-273 DNTLKLIV
+273 DNTLKLII

-293 IDNATIIP
+293 IDNATIVP
-301 TTPDDD
+301 EKENDKKPD
-307 KPSEETTAAQP
+307 EETTAAQP

-415 NGTRRNAKTTET
+415 NGIRRNAKTTES

-445 PTQIFVGEENNLSVN
+445 PQQIFIGEENNLSVN

-474 KLSCEA
+474 KLNCEG

-493 ASGTTSSADFYITA
+493 ASGTTSSADFYITG
-507 NEKGELVGE
+507 NEKGDLVGE

-537 QAASYEDIYGP
+537 QVTSYEDVWGP
-548 TDPVDPGLD
+548 SNPSVDPGMD
-557 PVGPVEPETT
+557 PGTDPGMEEPA
-567 GFPWFWVIAG
+567 GFPWFWVIGG
-577 VVVVAAGVFVAL
+577 VVVVAAGVFVYL
-589 KLRKNKKESVD
+589 KLRKNKKESVE

>member
-1 MKKMSKILTFILVL
+1 MKKISKILTFILVL
-15 AMVLGTVAMAAEP
+15 AMVLGTVAMAADGDP
-28 SYTISATDGSLEH
+28 VTTPTYTITAGKFTNG
-41 GSITLTYTY
+41 TLTLKIGDNHNPLTSDSTVKAAENTKVIVETKPDSGYETVKIICKTGDKETELADGGTF
-50 TVTKDVTDDNNNTTS
+50 TVTGDTTVTP
-65 ETKEVTETA
+65 V
-74 FLKKGS
+74 
-80 LSADIPK
+80 
-87 DAKVVISFN
+87 
-96 ANTGY
+96 
-101 EFIGAK
+101 
-107 DDANN
+107 
-112 PIEDGAE
+112 
-119 ITLTKSLIITPEF
+119 F
-132 RLKDTLGGEAK
+132 REKQSLGGEK
-143 ISSFKIDAICPSA
+143 TVDSFRLDAICNGYSNWQA
-156 YYWQQCHK
+156 YHK
-164 KDSNSNSVLDNNLL
+164 DTTNNK
-178 KYTRYPGKLNGTQS
+178 KYTKYPGS
-192 PSTEIAKGY
+192 PKDNVTPSSEITKGN

-206 LYVNDAD
+206 LYVTDNDFLSLTQKEGYDA
-213 YAAFISTNGNSSDK
+213 NK

-238 LAGST
+238 LAGGSGYYGSGLKSEANISIWNVNNT
-243 NPSASAVINATTDGK
+243 PK
-258 GYSITLTGVYYVGGS
+258 GMLIELTGVYYVGGN

-293 IDNATIIP
+293 IDNATIVP
-301 TTPDDD
+301 EKENDKKPD
-307 KPSEETTAAQP
+307 EETTAAQP

-331 LVAGETRNVTMTF
+331 LVAGETRNITMTF

-353 ENMMVTMTL
+353 ENMMVTMSL

-384 TITKTVNVTVKPT
+384 TITKTVNVTVKSN

-415 NGTRRNAKTTET
+415 NGIRRNAKTTES

-445 PTQIFVGEENNLSVN
+445 PQEIFMGEENNLSVN

-465 RTDIYNLSA
+465 RTEIYNLSA
-474 KLSCEA
+474 KLNCEG

-493 ASGTTSSADFYITA
+493 ASGTASSADFYITG

-537 QAASYEDIYGP
+537 KVTSYEDAWGP
-548 TDPVDPGLD
+548 QG
-557 PVGPVEPETT
+557 PVGPQNPDDPGMDPGMEEPA
-567 GFPWFWVIAG
+567 GFPWFWVIGG
-577 VVVVAAGVFVAL
+577 VVVVAAGVFVYL
-589 KLRKNKKESVD
+589 KLRKNKKESVE

>member
-1 MKKMSKILTFILVL
+1 MKKMSKILIFILVL
-15 AMVLGTVAMAAEP
+15 AMVLGTVAMAEVPTPAANTPATQEETVT
-28 SYTISATDGSLEH
+28 YTITAGTFTNGQMTIKYGTTQSPLASGASLTVEKDTEITVEFSAT
-41 GSITLTYTY
+41 
-50 TVTKDVTDDNNNTTS
+50 
-65 ETKEVTETA
+65 A
-74 FLKKGS
+74 
-80 LSADIPK
+80 
-87 DAKVVISFN
+87 
-96 ANTGY
+96 GY
-101 EFIGAK
+101 EFVKATYKIGEK
-107 DDANN
+107 
-112 PIEDGAE
+112 ETSLSDGGKF
-119 ITLTKSLIITPEF
+119 TLTGDATITPVF
-132 RLKDTLGGEAK
+132 QAKSTLGGEKTAD
-143 ISSFKIDAICPSA
+143 SFRLDAICSGS
-156 YYWQQCHK
+156 YYWQMYHK
-164 KDSNSNSVLDNNLL
+164 DMANNK
-178 KYTRYPGKLNGTQS
+178 KYTKYPGS
-192 PSTEIAKGY
+192 PADKVNPSSEIVKGN

-206 LYVNDAD
+206 LYVTDNDFLSL
-213 YAAFISTNGNSSDK
+213 YGSTGYSKNN

-238 LAGST
+238 LAGSGAGAEIEKWT
-243 NPSASAVINATTDGK
+243 VGSTDK
-258 GYSITLTGVYYVGGS
+258 GMEIQLTGVYYVGGS
-273 DNTLKLIV
+273 DNTLKLII

-293 IDNATIIP
+293 IDNATIVP
-301 TTPDDD
+301 EKENDKKPD
-307 KPSEETTAAQP
+307 EETTAAQP

-331 LVAGETRNVTMTF
+331 LVAGETRNITMTF

-404 MTVDF
+404 MAVDF

-415 NGTRRNAKTTET
+415 NGVRRNAKTTET

-445 PTQIFVGEENNLSVN
+445 PQQIFIGEENNLSVN

-474 KLSCEA
+474 KLNCEG

-493 ASGTTSSADFYITA
+493 ASGTTSSADFYITG
-507 NEKGELVGE
+507 NEKCELVGE

-537 QAASYEDIYGP
+537 QVTSYEDVWGP
-548 TDPVDPGLD
+548 SNPSVDPGMD
-557 PVGPVEPETT
+557 PGTDPGMEEPA
-567 GFPWFWVIAG
+567 GFPWFWVIGG
-577 VVVVAAGVFVAL
+577 VVVVAAGVFVYL

>member
-1 MKKMSKILTFILVL
+1 MKKISKILTFILVL
-15 AMVLGTVAMAAEP
+15 AMVLGTVAMAEVGDP
-28 SYTISATDGSLEH
+28 VTTPTYTITAGTFTNGSISLTLVGNDGKDTSL
-41 GSITLTYTY
+41 GSIT
-50 TVTKDVTDDNNNTTS
+50 VTNGKIENIEKDSKV
-65 ETKEVTETA
+65 
-74 FLKKGS
+74 
-80 LSADIPK
+80 
-87 DAKVVISFN
+87 KVVFVPN
-96 ANTGY
+96 PGY
-101 EFIGAK
+101 EFLRASDNTGKTIK
-107 DDANN
+107 DGDVLT
-112 PIEDGAE
+112 
-119 ITLTKSLIITPEF
+119 ITDNLTITPEF
-132 RLKDTLGGEAK
+132 APKASLGSAAAVNSYTLQ
-143 ISSFKIDAICPSA
+143 AICPSA
-156 YYWQQCHK
+156 YYWQQYHK
-164 KDSNSNSVLDNNLL
+164 TTGGGDT

-206 LYVNDAD
+206 LYVNDTD
-213 YAAFISTNGNSSDK
+213 YATFINGDNAK
-227 FSVTTPGDSSF
+227 NELFSVTTPSDSSF
-238 LAGST
+238 LAGNT
-243 NPSASAVINATTDGK
+243 TPSANAKIAPWEGK
-258 GYSITLTGVYYVGGS
+258 GYTVELTGVYYVGGN

-293 IDNATIIP
+293 IDNATIVP
-301 TTPDDD
+301 EKENDKKPD
-307 KPSEETTAAQP
+307 EETTAAQP

-331 LVAGETRNVTMTF
+331 LVAGETRNITMTF

-384 TITKTVNVTVKPT
+384 TITKTVNVTVKSN

-415 NGTRRNAKTTET
+415 NGIRRNAKTTES

-445 PTQIFVGEENNLSVN
+445 SPEIFMGEENNLSVN

-465 RTDIYNLSA
+465 RTEIYNLSA
-474 KLSCEA
+474 KLNCEG

-493 ASGTTSSADFYITA
+493 ASGTASSADFYITG

-537 QAASYEDIYGP
+537 KVTSYEDAWGP
-548 TDPVDPGLD
+548 QG
-557 PVGPVEPETT
+557 PVGPQNPDDPGIDPGMEEPA
-567 GFPWFWVIAG
+567 GFPWFWVIGG
-577 VVVVAAGVFVAL
+577 VVVVAAGVFVYL
-589 KLRKNKKESVD
+589 KLRKNKKESVE

>member
-1 MKKMSKILTFILVL
+1 MTVKKMSKILIFILVL
-15 AMVLGTVAMAAEP
+15 AMVLGTVAMAEVPTPAAKTPATQEETVT
-28 SYTISATDGSLEH
+28 YTITAGIFTNGQMTIKYGTTQSPLASGASLTVEKDTEITVEFSAT
-41 GSITLTYTY
+41 
-50 TVTKDVTDDNNNTTS
+50 
-65 ETKEVTETA
+65 A
-74 FLKKGS
+74 
-80 LSADIPK
+80 
-87 DAKVVISFN
+87 
-96 ANTGY
+96 GY
-101 EFIGAK
+101 EFVKATYKIGEK
-107 DDANN
+107 
-112 PIEDGAE
+112 ETSLSDGGKF
-119 ITLTKSLIITPEF
+119 TLTGDATITPVF
-132 RLKDTLGGEAK
+132 QAKSTLGGEKTAD
-143 ISSFKIDAICPSA
+143 SFRLDAICSGS
-156 YYWQQCHK
+156 YYWQMYHK
-164 KDSNSNSVLDNNLL
+164 DMANNK
-178 KYTRYPGKLNGTQS
+178 KYTKYPGS
-192 PSTEIAKGY
+192 PADKVNPSSEIVKGN

-206 LYVNDAD
+206 LYVTDD
-213 YAAFISTNGNSSDK
+213 DFLSLYGSTGYNKNN

-238 LAGST
+238 LAGSGAGAEIGKWT
-243 NPSASAVINATTDGK
+243 VGSTDKGMVIQ
-258 GYSITLTGVYYVGGS
+258 LTGVYYVGGN

-293 IDNATIIP
+293 IDNATIVP
-301 TTPDDD
+301 EKENDKKPD
-307 KPSEETTAAQP
+307 EETTAAQP

-331 LVAGETRNVTMTF
+331 LVAGETRNITMTF

-384 TITKTVNVTVKPT
+384 TITKTVNVTT

-415 NGTRRNAKTTET
+415 NGVRRNAKTTET

-445 PTQIFVGEENNLSVN
+445 PQQIFIGEENNLSVN

-474 KLSCEA
+474 KLNCEG

-493 ASGTTSSADFYITA
+493 ASGTTSSADFYITG

-537 QAASYEDIYGP
+537 QVTSYEDVWGP
-548 TDPVDPGLD
+548 SNPSVDPGMD
-557 PVGPVEPETT
+557 PGTDPGMEEPA
-567 GFPWFWVIAG
+567 GFPWFWVIGG
-577 VVVVAAGVFVAL
+577 VVVVAAGVFVYL

>member
-1 MKKMSKILTFILVL
+1 MTVKKMSKILTFILVL
-15 AMVLGTVAMAAEP
+15 AMVLSTVAMATEP
-28 SYTISATDGSLEH
+28 SYTVSAPADSLTH
-41 GSITLTYTY
+41 GKITITYDTADTEKGGTK
-50 TVTKDVTDDNNNTTS
+50 TVNGFLNSTTTS
-65 ETKEVTETA
+65 IKLPDDVKKIKVSFTA
-74 FLKKGS
+74 N
-80 LSADIPK
+80 P
-87 DAKVVISFN
+87 
-96 ANTGY
+96 GY
-101 EFIGAK
+101 EFVSATYKVGDTDAK
-107 DDANN
+107 SVADF
-112 PIEDGAE
+112 GE
-119 ITLTKSLIITPEF
+119 INITDNTTITPVF
-132 RLKDTLGGEAK
+132 QAKSTLGGEKTAD
-143 ISSFKIDAICPSA
+143 SFRLDAICSGS
-156 YYWQQCHK
+156 YYWQMYHK
-164 KDSNSNSVLDNNLL
+164 DMANNK
-178 KYTRYPGKLNGTQS
+178 KYTKYPGS
-192 PSTEIAKGY
+192 PADKVNPSSEIVKGN

-206 LYVNDAD
+206 LYVTDD
-213 YAAFISTNGNSSDK
+213 DFLSLYGSTGYSKDN

-238 LAGST
+238 LAGSG
-243 NPSASAVINATTDGK
+243 AGAEIEKWAVGSTDK
-258 GYSITLTGVYYVGGS
+258 GMVIQLTGVYYVGGN

-281 TQGNYNAILSCK
+281 TQGNYNAIVTCK

-301 TTPDDD
+301 TKPDDE
-307 KPSEETTAAQP
+307 KPDTETTAAQP

-331 LVAGETRNVTMTF
+331 LVAGETRNITMTF

-415 NGTRRNAKTTET
+415 NGVRRNAKTTES

-445 PTQIFVGEENNLSVN
+445 PQEIFMGEESNLSVN

-474 KLSCEA
+474 KLNCEG

-493 ASGTTSSADFYITA
+493 ASGTTSSADFYITG

-537 QAASYEDIYGP
+537 KVTSYEDVWGP
-548 TDPVDPGLD
+548 QG
-557 PVGPVEPETT
+557 PVGPQNPDDPGMDPGMEQPA
-567 GFPWFWVIAG
+567 GFPWFWVIGG
-577 VVVVAAGVFVAL
+577 VVVVAAGVFVYL

>member
-15 AMVLGTVAMAAEP
+15 AMVLSTVAMAADP
-28 SYTISATDGSLEH
+28 P
-41 GSITLTYTY
+41 Y
-50 TVTKDVTDDNNNTTS
+50 TVSAPADSLTHGKITITYDTADTEKGGTKTVNNFLNSTTTS
-65 ETKEVTETA
+65 IELPSDVKKIKVSFTA
-74 FLKKGS
+74 N
-80 LSADIPK
+80 P
-87 DAKVVISFN
+87 
-96 ANTGY
+96 GY
-101 EFIGAK
+101 EFVSATYIVGNTNAQSVA
-107 DDANN
+107 DF
-112 PIEDGAE
+112 GE
-119 ITLTKSLIITPEF
+119 INITGNTTITPVF
-132 RLKDTLGGEAK
+132 QAKSTLGGEKTAD
-143 ISSFKIDAICPSA
+143 SFRLDAICNGS
-156 YYWQQCHK
+156 YYWQMYHK
-164 KDSNSNSVLDNNLL
+164 DMANNK
-178 KYTRYPGKLNGTQS
+178 KYTKYPGS
-192 PSTEIAKGY
+192 PADKVNPSSEIVKGN

-206 LYVNDAD
+206 LYVTDD
-213 YAAFISTNGNSSDK
+213 DFLSLYGSTGYSKNN

-238 LAGST
+238 LAGSGAGAEIEKWT
-243 NPSASAVINATTDGK
+243 VGSTDKGMVIQ
-258 GYSITLTGVYYVGGS
+258 LTGVYYVGGS
-273 DNTLKLIV
+273 DNTLKLII
-281 TQGNYNAILSCK
+281 TQGNYNAIVTCK

-301 TTPDDD
+301 TKPDDE
-307 KPSEETTAAQP
+307 KPDTETTAAQP

-331 LVAGETRNVTMTF
+331 LVAGETRNITMTF

-415 NGTRRNAKTTET
+415 NGVRRNAKTTET

-445 PTQIFVGEENNLSVN
+445 PQQIFIGEENNLSVN

-474 KLSCEA
+474 KLNCEG

-493 ASGTTSSADFYITA
+493 ASGTTSSADFYITG
-507 NEKGELVGE
+507 NEKCELVGE

-537 QAASYEDIYGP
+537 QVTSYEDVWGP
-548 TDPVDPGLD
+548 SNPSVDPGMD
-557 PVGPVEPETT
+557 PGTDPGMEEPA
-567 GFPWFWVIAG
+567 GFPWFWVIGG
-577 VVVVAAGVFVAL
+577 VVVVAAGVFVYL

>member
-15 AMVLGTVAMAAEP
+15 AMVLGTVAMAEVPTPAANTPATQEETVT
-28 SYTISATDGSLEH
+28 YTITAGIFTNGQMTIKYGTTQSPLASGASLTVEKDTEITVEFSAT
-41 GSITLTYTY
+41 
-50 TVTKDVTDDNNNTTS
+50 
-65 ETKEVTETA
+65 A
-74 FLKKGS
+74 
-80 LSADIPK
+80 
-87 DAKVVISFN
+87 
-96 ANTGY
+96 GY
-101 EFIGAK
+101 EFVKATYKIGEK
-107 DDANN
+107 
-112 PIEDGAE
+112 ETSLSDGGKF
-119 ITLTKSLIITPEF
+119 TLTGDATITPVF
-132 RLKDTLGGEAK
+132 QAKSTLGGEKTAD
-143 ISSFKIDAICPSA
+143 SFRLDAICSGS
-156 YYWQQCHK
+156 YYWQMYHK
-164 KDSNSNSVLDNNLL
+164 DMANNK
-178 KYTRYPGKLNGTQS
+178 KYTKYPGS
-192 PSTEIAKGY
+192 PADKVNPSSEIVKGN

-206 LYVNDAD
+206 LYVTDNDFLSL
-213 YAAFISTNGNSSDK
+213 YGSTGYSKDN

-238 LAGST
+238 LAGSGAGAEIEKWT
-243 NPSASAVINATTDGK
+243 VGSTDKGMVIQ
-258 GYSITLTGVYYVGGS
+258 LTGVYYVGGN

-293 IDNATIIP
+293 IDNATIVP
-301 TTPDDD
+301 EKENDKKPD
-307 KPSEETTAAQP
+307 EETTAAQP

-331 LVAGETRNVTMTF
+331 LVAGETRNITMTF

-415 NGTRRNAKTTET
+415 NGVRRNAKTTET

-445 PTQIFVGEENNLSVN
+445 PQQIFIGEENNLSVN

-474 KLSCEA
+474 KLNCEG

-493 ASGTTSSADFYITA
+493 ASGTTSSADFYITG
-507 NEKGELVGE
+507 NEKCELVGE

-537 QAASYEDIYGP
+537 QVTSYEDVWGP
-548 TDPVDPGLD
+548 SNPSVDPGMD
-557 PVGPVEPETT
+557 PGTDPGMEEPA
-567 GFPWFWVIAG
+567 GFPWFWVIGG
-577 VVVVAAGVFVAL
+577 VVVVAAGVFVYL

>member
-15 AMVLGTVAMAAEP
+15 AMVLGTVAMADQSDGTNTGNTTNDTYTITAGSFENGTLTIKYDSTQSPLTAGATSKAIAKGTEVTILAEP
-28 SYTISATDGSLEH
+28 KAGYELVALNYTIGETTTDIKTVGKF
-41 GSITLTYTY
+41 TLT
-50 TVTKDVTDDNNNTTS
+50 
-65 ETKEVTETA
+65 
-74 FLKKGS
+74 G
-80 LSADIPK
+80 
-87 DAKVVISFN
+87 DA
-96 ANTGY
+96 T
-101 EFIGAK
+101 
-107 DDANN
+107 
-112 PIEDGAE
+112 
-119 ITLTKSLIITPEF
+119 ITPVF
-132 RLKDTLGGEAK
+132 QAKSTLGGEKTAD
-143 ISSFKIDAICPSA
+143 SFRLDAICSGS
-156 YYWQQCHK
+156 YYWQMYHK
-164 KDSNSNSVLDNNLL
+164 DMANNK
-178 KYTRYPGKLNGTQS
+178 KYTKYPGS
-192 PSTEIAKGY
+192 PADKVNPSSEIVKGN

-206 LYVNDAD
+206 LYVTDD
-213 YAAFISTNGNSSDK
+213 DFLSLYGSTGYNKNN

-238 LAGST
+238 LAGSGAGAEIEKWT
-243 NPSASAVINATTDGK
+243 VGSTDKGMVIQ
-258 GYSITLTGVYYVGGS
+258 LTGVYYVGGN

-293 IDNATIIP
+293 IDNATIVP
-301 TTPDDD
+301 EKENDKKPD
-307 KPSEETTAAQP
+307 EETTAAQP

-331 LVAGETRNVTMTF
+331 LVAGETRNITMTF

-415 NGTRRNAKTTET
+415 NGVRRNAKTTET

-445 PTQIFVGEENNLSVN
+445 PQQIFIGEENNLSVN

-474 KLSCEA
+474 KLNCEG

-493 ASGTTSSADFYITA
+493 ASGTTSSADFYITG
-507 NEKGELVGE
+507 NEKCELVGE

-537 QAASYEDIYGP
+537 QVTSYEDVWGP
-548 TDPVDPGLD
+548 SNPSVDPGTD
-557 PVGPVEPETT
+557 PGTDPGMEEPA
-567 GFPWFWVIAG
+567 GFPWFWVIGG
-577 VVVVAAGVFVAL
+577 VVVVAAGVFVYL

>member
-1 MKKMSKILTFILVL
+1 MKKMSKILIFILVL
-15 AMVLGTVAMAAEP
+15 AMVLGTVAMAEVPTPAAKTPATQEETVT
-28 SYTISATDGSLEH
+28 YTITAGIFTNGQMTIKYGTTQSPLASGASLTVEKDTEITVEFSAT
-41 GSITLTYTY
+41 
-50 TVTKDVTDDNNNTTS
+50 
-65 ETKEVTETA
+65 A
-74 FLKKGS
+74 
-80 LSADIPK
+80 
-87 DAKVVISFN
+87 
-96 ANTGY
+96 GY
-101 EFIGAK
+101 EFVKATYKIGEK
-107 DDANN
+107 
-112 PIEDGAE
+112 ETSLSDGGKF
-119 ITLTKSLIITPEF
+119 TLTGDATITPVF
-132 RLKDTLGGEAK
+132 QAKSTLGGEKTAD
-143 ISSFKIDAICPSA
+143 SFRLDAICSGS
-156 YYWQQCHK
+156 YYWQMYHK
-164 KDSNSNSVLDNNLL
+164 DMANNK
-178 KYTRYPGKLNGTQS
+178 KYTKYPGS
-192 PSTEIAKGY
+192 PADKVNPSSEIVKGN

-206 LYVNDAD
+206 LYVTDD
-213 YAAFISTNGNSSDK
+213 DFLSLYGSTGYNKNN

-238 LAGST
+238 LAGSGAGAEIKKWT
-243 NPSASAVINATTDGK
+243 VGSTDKGMVIQ
-258 GYSITLTGVYYVGGS
+258 LTGVYYVGGN

-293 IDNATIIP
+293 IDNATIVP
-301 TTPDDD
+301 EKENDKKPD
-307 KPSEETTAAQP
+307 EETTAAQP

-331 LVAGETRNVTMTF
+331 LVAGETRNITMTF

-415 NGTRRNAKTTET
+415 NGVRRNAKTTET

-445 PTQIFVGEENNLSVN
+445 PQQIFIGEENNLSVN

-474 KLSCEA
+474 KLNCEG

-493 ASGTTSSADFYITA
+493 ASGTTSSADFYITG
-507 NEKGELVGE
+507 NEKCELVGE

-537 QAASYEDIYGP
+537 QVTSYEDVWGP
-548 TDPVDPGLD
+548 SNPSVDPGTD
-557 PVGPVEPETT
+557 PGTDPGMEEPA
-567 GFPWFWVIAG
+567 GFPWFWVIGG
-577 VVVVAAGVFVAL
+577 VVVVAAGVFVYL

>member
-15 AMVLGTVAMAAEP
+15 AMVLGTVAMAEVPTPAAKTPATQEETVT
-28 SYTISATDGSLEH
+28 YTITAGIFTNGQMTIKYGTTQSPLASGASLTVEKDTEITVEFSAT
-41 GSITLTYTY
+41 
-50 TVTKDVTDDNNNTTS
+50 
-65 ETKEVTETA
+65 A
-74 FLKKGS
+74 
-80 LSADIPK
+80 
-87 DAKVVISFN
+87 
-96 ANTGY
+96 GY
-101 EFIGAK
+101 EFVKATYKIGEK
-107 DDANN
+107 
-112 PIEDGAE
+112 ETSLSDGGKF
-119 ITLTKSLIITPEF
+119 TLTGDATITPVF
-132 RLKDTLGGEAK
+132 QAKSTLGGEKTAD
-143 ISSFKIDAICPSA
+143 SFRLDAICSGS
-156 YYWQQCHK
+156 YYWQMYHK
-164 KDSNSNSVLDNNLL
+164 DMANNK
-178 KYTRYPGKLNGTQS
+178 KYTKYPGS
-192 PSTEIAKGY
+192 PADKVNPSSEIVKGN

-206 LYVNDAD
+206 LYVTDNDFLSL
-213 YAAFISTNGNSSDK
+213 YGSTGYSKNN

-238 LAGST
+238 LAGSGAGAEIEKWT
-243 NPSASAVINATTDGK
+243 VGSTDKGMVIQ
-258 GYSITLTGVYYVGGS
+258 LTGVYYVGGS
-273 DNTLKLIV
+273 DNTLKLII
-281 TQGNYNAILSCK
+281 TQGNYNAIVTCK
-293 IDNATIIP
+293 IDNATIVP
-301 TTPDDD
+301 EKENDKKPD
-307 KPSEETTAAQP
+307 EETTAAQP

-331 LVAGETRNVTMTF
+331 LVAGETRNITMTF

-404 MTVDF
+404 MAVDF

-415 NGTRRNAKTTET
+415 NGVRRNAKTTET

-445 PTQIFVGEENNLSVN
+445 PQQIFIGEENNLSVN

-474 KLSCEA
+474 KLNCEG

-493 ASGTTSSADFYITA
+493 ASGTTSSADFYITG

-537 QAASYEDIYGP
+537 QVTSYEDVWGP
-548 TDPVDPGLD
+548 SNPSVDPGMD
-557 PVGPVEPETT
+557 PGTDPGMEEPA
-567 GFPWFWVIAG
+567 GFPWFWVIGG
-577 VVVVAAGVFVAL
+577 VVVVAAGVFVYL

>member
-1 MKKMSKILTFILVL
+1 MKKISKILTFILVL
-15 AMVLGTVAMAAEP
+15 AMVLGTVAMAEVGDSTVTPTAP
-28 SYTISATDGSLEH
+28 TTYTITAGEMSNGYFSL
-41 GSITLTYTY
+41 T
-50 TVTKDVTDDNNNTTS
+50 DVTDEANG
-65 ETKEVTETA
+65 KHI
-74 FLKKGS
+74 GS
-80 LSADIPK
+80 LKTKGEKSSAI
-87 DAKVVISFN
+87 A
-96 ANTGY
+96 ANTKVRIEFKGDPGY
-101 EFIGAK
+101 KFVGAK
-107 DDANN
+107 DGSGK
-112 PIEDGAE
+112 IIKDGDVLT
-119 ITLTKSLIITPEF
+119 ITDNLTITPAF
-132 RLKDTLGGEAK
+132 APKASLGSAAAVNSYTLQ
-143 ISSFKIDAICPSA
+143 AICPSA
-156 YYWQQCHK
+156 YYWQQYHK
-164 KDSNSNSVLDNNLL
+164 TPGSGDT

-213 YAAFISTNGNSSDK
+213 YATFINGDIAKNEL

-238 LAGST
+238 LAGNT
-243 NPSASAVINATTDGK
+243 TPSANAEIAPWEEGK
-258 GYSITLTGVYYVGGS
+258 GYTVKLTGVYYVGGN

-293 IDNATIIP
+293 IDNATIVP
-301 TTPDDD
+301 EKENDKKPD
-307 KPSEETTAAQP
+307 EETTAAQP

-331 LVAGETRNVTMTF
+331 LVAGETRNITMTF

-384 TITKTVNVTVKPT
+384 TITKTVNVTVKSN

-415 NGTRRNAKTTET
+415 NGIRRNAKTTES

-445 PTQIFVGEENNLSVN
+445 SQEIFMGEENNLSVN

-465 RTDIYNLSA
+465 RTEIYNLSA
-474 KLSCEA
+474 KLNCEG

-493 ASGTTSSADFYITA
+493 ASGTASSADFYITG

-537 QAASYEDIYGP
+537 KVTSYEDAWGP
-548 TDPVDPGLD
+548 QG
-557 PVGPVEPETT
+557 PVGPQNPDDPGMDPGMEEPA
-567 GFPWFWVIAG
+567 GFPWFWVIGG
-577 VVVVAAGVFVAL
+577 VVVVAAGVFVYL
-589 KLRKNKKESVD
+589 KLRKNKKESVE

>member
-1 MKKMSKILTFILVL
+1 MTVKKISKILTFILVL
-15 AMVLGTVAMAAEP
+15 AMVLGTVAMAADP
-28 SYTISATDGSLEH
+28 PYTITAVPGSLAN
-41 GSITLTYTY
+41 GSISLKYNTAIEGTTGTATFALNSTTMSKALPNDVKKV
-50 TVTKDVTDDNNNTTS
+50 TVS
-65 ETKEVTETA
+65 
-74 FLKKGS
+74 F
-80 LSADIPK
+80 IP
-87 DAKVVISFN
+87 N
-96 ANTGY
+96 PGY
-101 EFIGAK
+101 EFVSAK
-107 DDANN
+107 DGNN
-112 PIEDGAE
+112 NAIADFAE
-119 ITLTKSLIITPEF
+119 IALTESITITPVF
-132 RLKDTLGGEAK
+132 REKQSLGGEK
-143 ISSFKIDAICPSA
+143 TVDSFRLDAICNGYSNWQA
-156 YYWQQCHK
+156 YHK
-164 KDSNSNSVLDNNLL
+164 DTTNNK
-178 KYTRYPGKLNGTQS
+178 KYTKYPGS
-192 PSTEIAKGY
+192 PKDNVTPSSEITKGN

-206 LYVNDAD
+206 LYVTDNDFLSLTQKDGYDA
-213 YAAFISTNGNSSDK
+213 NK

-238 LAGST
+238 LAGGSGYYG
-243 NPSASAVINATTDGK
+243 SAIKSEANISIWKVNDTLK
-258 GYSITLTGVYYVGGS
+258 GMLIELTGVYYVGGN

-293 IDNATIIP
+293 IDNATIVP
-301 TTPDDD
+301 EKENDKKPD
-307 KPSEETTAAQP
+307 EETTAAQP

-331 LVAGETRNVTMTF
+331 LVAGETRNITMTF

-384 TITKTVNVTVKPT
+384 TITKTVNVTVKSN

-415 NGTRRNAKTTET
+415 NGIRRNAKTTES

-445 PTQIFVGEENNLSVN
+445 SQEIFMGEENNLSVN

-465 RTDIYNLSA
+465 RTEIYNLSA
-474 KLSCEA
+474 KLNCEG

-493 ASGTTSSADFYITA
+493 ASGTASSADFYITG

-537 QAASYEDIYGP
+537 KVTSYEDVWGP
-548 TDPVDPGLD
+548 QGPVSPQNPDDPGMD
-557 PVGPVEPETT
+557 PGMEQPA
-567 GFPWFWVIAG
+567 GFPWFWVIGG
-577 VVVVAAGVFVAL
+577 VVVVAAGVFVYL

>member
-1 MKKMSKILTFILVL
+1 MTVKKMSKILTFILVL
-15 AMVLGTVAMAAEP
+15 AMVLGTVAMAEVPTPAANTPATQEETVT
-28 SYTISATDGSLEH
+28 YTITAGTFTNGQMTIKYGTTQSPLASGASLTVEKDTEITVEFSAT
-41 GSITLTYTY
+41 
-50 TVTKDVTDDNNNTTS
+50 
-65 ETKEVTETA
+65 A
-74 FLKKGS
+74 
-80 LSADIPK
+80 
-87 DAKVVISFN
+87 
-96 ANTGY
+96 GY
-101 EFIGAK
+101 EFVKATYKIGEK
-107 DDANN
+107 
-112 PIEDGAE
+112 ETSLSDGGKF
-119 ITLTKSLIITPEF
+119 TLTGDATITPVF
-132 RLKDTLGGEAK
+132 QAKSTLGGEKTAD
-143 ISSFKIDAICPSA
+143 SFRLDAICSGS
-156 YYWQQCHK
+156 YYWQMYHK
-164 KDSNSNSVLDNNLL
+164 DMANNK
-178 KYTRYPGKLNGTQS
+178 KYTKYPGS
-192 PSTEIAKGY
+192 PADKVNPSSEIVKGN

-206 LYVNDAD
+206 LYVTDNDFLSL
-213 YAAFISTNGNSSDK
+213 YGSTGYSKNN

-238 LAGST
+238 LAGSGAGAEIEKWT
-243 NPSASAVINATTDGK
+243 VGSTDKGMVIQ
-258 GYSITLTGVYYVGGS
+258 LTGVYYVGGS
-273 DNTLKLIV
+273 DNTLKLII
-281 TQGNYNAILSCK
+281 TQGNYNAIVTCK

-301 TTPDDD
+301 TKPDDE
-307 KPSEETTAAQP
+307 KPDTETTAAQP

-331 LVAGETRNVTMTF
+331 LVAGETRNITMTF

-415 NGTRRNAKTTET
+415 NGVRRNAKTTET

-445 PTQIFVGEENNLSVN
+445 PQQIFIGEENNLSVN

-474 KLSCEA
+474 KLNCEG

-493 ASGTTSSADFYITA
+493 ASGTTSSADFYITG
-507 NEKGELVGE
+507 NEKCELVGE

-537 QAASYEDIYGP
+537 QVTSYEDVWGP
-548 TDPVDPGLD
+548 SNPSVDPGMD
-557 PVGPVEPETT
+557 PGTDPGMEEPA
-567 GFPWFWVIAG
+567 GFPWFWVIGG
-577 VVVVAAGVFVAL
+577 VVVVAAGVFVYL

>member
-15 AMVLGTVAMAAEP
+15 AMVLGTVAMAEVGDSTGTPTATTT
-28 SYTISATDGSLEH
+28 YTITAGAFTNGTITVKYSDGGKDYQL
-41 GSITLTYTY
+41 SITAGG
-50 TVTKDVTDDNNNTTS
+50 TVTVKSGTKVT
-65 ETKEVTETA
+65 V
-74 FLKKGS
+74 
-80 LSADIPK
+80 
-87 DAKVVISFN
+87 SFN
-96 ANTGY
+96 PKPGY
-101 EFIGAK
+101 EFVSATYKVGDTDAK
-107 DDANN
+107 PVADFGE
-112 PIEDGAE
+112 IE
-119 ITLTKSLIITPEF
+119 ITGNTAITPVF
-132 RLKDTLGGEAK
+132 QAKSTLGGEKTAD
-143 ISSFKIDAICPSA
+143 SFRLDAICSGS
-156 YYWQQCHK
+156 YYWQMYHK
-164 KDSNSNSVLDNNLL
+164 DMANNK
-178 KYTRYPGKLNGTQS
+178 KYTKYPGS
-192 PSTEIAKGY
+192 PADKVNPSSEIVKGN

-206 LYVNDAD
+206 LYVTDNDFLSL
-213 YAAFISTNGNSSDK
+213 YGSTGYSKNN

-238 LAGST
+238 LAGSGAGAEIEKWT
-243 NPSASAVINATTDGK
+243 VGSTDKGMVIQ
-258 GYSITLTGVYYVGGS
+258 LTGVYYVGGS
-273 DNTLKLIV
+273 DNTLKLII
-281 TQGNYNAILSCK
+281 TQGNYNAIVTCK
-293 IDNATIIP
+293 IDNATIVP
-301 TTPDDD
+301 EKENDKKPD
-307 KPSEETTAAQP
+307 EETTAAQP

-331 LVAGETRNVTMTF
+331 LVAGETRNITMTF

-415 NGTRRNAKTTET
+415 NGVRRNAKTTET

-445 PTQIFVGEENNLSVN
+445 SQEIFMGEENNLSVN

-465 RTDIYNLSA
+465 RTEIYNLSA
-474 KLSCEA
+474 KLNCEG

-493 ASGTTSSADFYITA
+493 ASGTASSADFYITG

-537 QAASYEDIYGP
+537 KVTSYEDVWGP
-548 TDPVDPGLD
+548 QGPVSPQNPDDPGMD
-557 PVGPVEPETT
+557 PGMEQPA
-567 GFPWFWVIAG
+567 GFPWFWVIGG
-577 VVVVAAGVFVAL
+577 VVVVAAGVFVYL
-589 KLRKNKKESVD
+589 KLRKNKKESVE

>member
-1 MKKMSKILTFILVL
+1 MTVKKISKILTFILVL
-15 AMVLGTVAMAAEP
+15 AMVLGTVAMAEVGDP
-28 SYTISATDGSLEH
+28 VTTPTYTITAGTFTNGSISLTLVGNDGKDTSL
-41 GSITLTYTY
+41 GSIT
-50 TVTKDVTDDNNNTTS
+50 VTNGKIENIEKDSKV
-65 ETKEVTETA
+65 
-74 FLKKGS
+74 
-80 LSADIPK
+80 
-87 DAKVVISFN
+87 KVVFVPSP
-96 ANTGY
+96 GY
-101 EFIGAK
+101 EFVGAK
-107 DDANN
+107 DGSGK
-112 PIEDGAE
+112 IIKDGDVLT
-119 ITLTKSLIITPEF
+119 ITDNLTITPVF
-132 RLKDTLGGEAK
+132 APKASLGSAAAVNSYTLQ
-143 ISSFKIDAICPSA
+143 AICPSA
-156 YYWQQCHK
+156 YYWQQYHK
-164 KDSNSNSVLDNNLL
+164 TPGGGDT
-178 KYTRYPGKLNGTQS
+178 KYTRYPGKLNGNQS

-206 LYVNDAD
+206 LYVNDTD
-213 YAAFISTNGNSSDK
+213 YVTFIGQEGNDKDK

-238 LAGST
+238 LAGNT
-243 NPSASAVINATTDGK
+243 TPSANAEIDPWEGK
-258 GYSITLTGVYYVGGS
+258 GYTVKLTGVYYVGGN

-293 IDNATIIP
+293 IDNATIVP
-301 TTPDDD
+301 EKENDKKPD
-307 KPSEETTAAQP
+307 EETTAAQP

-331 LVAGETRNVTMTF
+331 LVAGETRNITMTF

-353 ENMMVTMTL
+353 ENMMVTMSL

-384 TITKTVNVTVKPT
+384 TITKTVNVTVKSN

-415 NGTRRNAKTTET
+415 NGIRRNAKTTES

-445 PTQIFVGEENNLSVN
+445 SQEIFMGEENNLSVN

-465 RTDIYNLSA
+465 RTEIYNLSA
-474 KLSCEA
+474 KLNCEG

-493 ASGTTSSADFYITA
+493 ASGTASSADFYITG

-537 QAASYEDIYGP
+537 KVTSYEDAWGP
-548 TDPVDPGLD
+548 QG
-557 PVGPVEPETT
+557 PVGPQNPDDPGIDPGIDPGMEEPA
-567 GFPWFWVIAG
+567 GFPWFWVIGG
-577 VVVVAAGVFVAL
+577 VVVVAAGVFVYL
-589 KLRKNKKESVD
+589 KLRKNKKESVE

>member
-1 MKKMSKILTFILVL
+1 MKKISKILTFILVL
-15 AMVLGTVAMAAEP
+15 AMVLGTVAMAADGDP
-28 SYTISATDGSLEH
+28 VTTPTYTITAGTFTNGSISLTLVGNDGKDTSL
-41 GSITLTYTY
+41 GSIT
-50 TVTKDVTDDNNNTTS
+50 VTNGKIENIEKDSKV
-65 ETKEVTETA
+65 
-74 FLKKGS
+74 
-80 LSADIPK
+80 
-87 DAKVVISFN
+87 KVVFVPSP
-96 ANTGY
+96 GY
-101 EFIGAK
+101 EFVGAK
-107 DDANN
+107 DGTEK
-112 PIEDGAE
+112 IIKDGE
-119 ITLTKSLIITPEF
+119 VLTITDNLTITPVF
-132 RLKDTLGGEAK
+132 APKASLGSAAAVNSYTLQ
-143 ISSFKIDAICPSA
+143 AICPSA
-156 YYWQQCHK
+156 YYWQQYHK
-164 KDSNSNSVLDNNLL
+164 TPGGGDT

-206 LYVNDAD
+206 LYVNDTD
-213 YAAFISTNGNSSDK
+213 YVTFINGDIDK
-227 FSVTTPGDSSF
+227 NKLFSVTTPGDSSF
-238 LAGST
+238 LAGNT
-243 NPSASAVINATTDGK
+243 TPSANADIAPWEGK
-258 GYSITLTGVYYVGGS
+258 GYTIKLTGVYYVGGN

-293 IDNATIIP
+293 IDNATIVP
-301 TTPDDD
+301 EKENNKKPD
-307 KPSEETTAAQP
+307 EETTAAQP

-353 ENMMVTMTL
+353 ENMMVTMSL

-373 SFYIESLAAEG
+373 SFYIEALAAEG
-384 TITKTVNVTVKPT
+384 TITKTVNVTVKSN

-415 NGTRRNAKTTET
+415 NGIRRNAKTTES

-445 PTQIFVGEENNLSVN
+445 PQEIFMGEESNLSVN

-465 RTDIYNLSA
+465 RTEIYNLSA
-474 KLSCEA
+474 KLNCEG

-493 ASGTTSSADFYITA
+493 ASGTTSSADFYIKG

-537 QAASYEDIYGP
+537 KVTSHEDVWGP
-548 TDPVDPGLD
+548 QGPGGPQNPDDPGMD
-557 PVGPVEPETT
+557 PGMEQPA
-567 GFPWFWVIAG
+567 GFPWFWVIGG
-577 VVVVAAGVFVAL
+577 VVVVAAGVFVYL
-589 KLRKNKKESVD
+589 KLRKNKKESVE

>member
-1 MKKMSKILTFILVL
+1 MTVKKMSKILTFILVL
-15 AMVLGTVAMAAEP
+15 AMVLSTVAMAEVPTPAAKTPATQEETVT
-28 SYTISATDGSLEH
+28 YTITAGIFTNGQMTIKYGTTQSPLASGASLTVEKDTEITVEFSAT
-41 GSITLTYTY
+41 
-50 TVTKDVTDDNNNTTS
+50 
-65 ETKEVTETA
+65 A
-74 FLKKGS
+74 
-80 LSADIPK
+80 
-87 DAKVVISFN
+87 
-96 ANTGY
+96 GY
-101 EFIGAK
+101 EFVKATYKIGEK
-107 DDANN
+107 
-112 PIEDGAE
+112 ETSLSDGGKF
-119 ITLTKSLIITPEF
+119 TLTGDATITPVF
-132 RLKDTLGGEAK
+132 QAKSTLGGEKTAD
-143 ISSFKIDAICPSA
+143 SFRLDAICSGS
-156 YYWQQCHK
+156 YYWQMYHK
-164 KDSNSNSVLDNNLL
+164 DMANNK
-178 KYTRYPGKLNGTQS
+178 KYTKYPGS
-192 PSTEIAKGY
+192 PADKVNPSSEIVKGN

-206 LYVNDAD
+206 LYVTDNDFLSL
-213 YAAFISTNGNSSDK
+213 YGSTGYSKNN

-238 LAGST
+238 LAGSGAGAEIEKWT
-243 NPSASAVINATTDGK
+243 VGSTDKGMVIQ
-258 GYSITLTGVYYVGGS
+258 LTGVYYVGGS
-273 DNTLKLIV
+273 DNTLKLII
-281 TQGNYNAILSCK
+281 TQGNYNAIVTCK

-301 TTPDDD
+301 TKPDDE
-307 KPSEETTAAQP
+307 KPDTETTAAQP

-331 LVAGETRNVTMTF
+331 LVAGETRNITMTF

-415 NGTRRNAKTTET
+415 NGVRRNAKTTET

-445 PTQIFVGEENNLSVN
+445 PQQIFIGEENNLSVN

-474 KLSCEA
+474 KLNCEG

-493 ASGTTSSADFYITA
+493 ASGTTSSADFYITG
-507 NEKGELVGE
+507 NEKCELVGE

-537 QAASYEDIYGP
+537 QVTSYEDVWGP
-548 TDPVDPGLD
+548 SNPSVDPGTD
-557 PVGPVEPETT
+557 PGTDPGMEEPA
-567 GFPWFWVIAG
+567 GFPWFWVIGG
-577 VVVVAAGVFVAL
+577 VVVVAAGVFVYL

>member
-15 AMVLGTVAMAAEP
+15 AMVLSTVAMAAEP
-28 SYTISATDGSLEH
+28 P
-41 GSITLTYTY
+41 Y
-50 TVTKDVTDDNNNTTS
+50 TVSAPADSLTHGKITITYDTPDTEKGGTKTVNGFLNSTTTS
-65 ETKEVTETA
+65 IKLPNDVKKIKVSFTA
-74 FLKKGS
+74 N
-80 LSADIPK
+80 P
-87 DAKVVISFN
+87 
-96 ANTGY
+96 GY
-101 EFIGAK
+101 EFVSATYKVGNTDAK
-107 DDANN
+107 PVADFGE
-112 PIEDGAE
+112 IE
-119 ITLTKSLIITPEF
+119 ITDNTTITPVF
-132 RLKDTLGGEAK
+132 QAKSTLGGEKTAD
-143 ISSFKIDAICPSA
+143 SFRLDAICSGS
-156 YYWQQCHK
+156 YYWQMYHK
-164 KDSNSNSVLDNNLL
+164 DMANNK
-178 KYTRYPGKLNGTQS
+178 KYTKYPGS
-192 PSTEIAKGY
+192 PADKVNPSSEIVKGN

-206 LYVNDAD
+206 LYVTDD
-213 YAAFISTNGNSSDK
+213 DFLSLYGSTGYSKDN

-238 LAGST
+238 LAGSGAGAEIEKWT
-243 NPSASAVINATTDGK
+243 VGSTDKGMVIQ
-258 GYSITLTGVYYVGGS
+258 LTGVYYVGGS
-273 DNTLKLIV
+273 DNTLKLII
-281 TQGNYNAILSCK
+281 TQGNYNAIVTCK

-301 TTPDDD
+301 TKPDDE
-307 KPSEETTAAQP
+307 KPDTETTAAQP
-318 YVIISSYSYGKGD
+318 YVIISNYSYGKGD

-415 NGTRRNAKTTET
+415 NGVRRNAKTTES

-445 PTQIFVGEENNLSVN
+445 PQQIFIGEENNLSVN

-474 KLSCEA
+474 KLNCEG

-493 ASGTTSSADFYITA
+493 ASGTTSSADFYITG

-537 QAASYEDIYGP
+537 QVTSYEDVWGP
-548 TDPVDPGLD
+548 QGPAGPQNPDDPGMD
-557 PVGPVEPETT
+557 PGMEEPA
-567 GFPWFWVIAG
+567 GFPWFWVIGG
-577 VVVVAAGVFVAL
+577 VVVVAAGVFVYL